1 MNGPI
6 KLAVPLLA
14 ALAIAACSSGS
25 NSSVPGMSGT
35 TGTGGGFSSLP
46 GRPLNHIPQWQAQH
60 LAKPACPQVI
70 GRPTCLALVESK
82 GRFGPD
88 VAGWAPAD
96 FQARYNLP
104 SSSQGA
110 GQVVAIVI
118 WGDDA
123 NAVSDLATYRTN
135 FGLGTANLT
144 KYNSSGQQSSYPP
157 SCQNYGTCVEI
168 MLDVEMVSASCPKCT
183 IYLIE
188 AQDTIT
194 DLEKAETEAVT
205 LGAHIV
211 SNSWICYDDVQCG
224 DSNFAS
230 YFNTPGVVYL
240 AASGDDAYNQNGA
253 PEALANV
260 VSIGGTII
268 SKSGSNYSETVW
280 PDAGSGCAPGIT
292 KPSWQH
298 DTGCTSRTDSDVS
311 AVAQFV
317 AEYDSLD
324 GGWFTVAGTSVASP
338 LTAGVFALAGN
349 ASSLTAAKK
358 FWTLKKKKY
367 KKQLHDITSGMNGSC
382 GGSYLCTGIKGYD
395 GPTGWG
401 TPNGVKAY

>member
-14 ALAIAACSSGS
+14 ALAIAACSSGG
-25 NSSVPGMSGT
+25 SSSMPGV
-35 TGTGGGFSSLP
+35 TGAGGGLTTQSI
-46 GRPLNHIPQWQAQH
+46 RPLNHIPEWQAKG

-70 GRPTCLALVESK
+70 GRPTCLALIDTK
-82 GRFGPD
+82 PQAGPN
-88 VAGWAPAD
+88 VAGLAPAD

-123 NAVSDLATYRTN
+123 NAVSDLATYRSN

-144 KYNSSGQQSSYPP
+144 KYNSSGQQSNYPP
-157 SCQNYGTCVEI
+157 NCSNYGTCVEI

-188 AQDTIT
+188 AQNSIS
-194 DLEKAETEAVT
+194 DLEKAEAEAVT

-211 SNSWICYDDVQCG
+211 SNSWICYNDAQCG
-224 DSNFAS
+224 DPNFAN
-230 YFNTPGVVYL
+230 YFSTPGVVYL
-240 AASGDDAYNQNGA
+240 AASGDDGYNQNGA

-260 VSIGGTII
+260 VSIGGTVI
-268 SKSGSNYSETVW
+268 SKSGSTYSETVW
-280 PDAGSGCAPGIT
+280 RDAGSGCASGVA

-298 DTGCTSRTDSDVS
+298 DSSCSSRTDSDIS

-317 AEYDSLD
+317 AEYDSID
-324 GGWFTVAGTSVASP
+324 GGWFTVSGTSVASP
-338 LTAGVFALAGN
+338 LTAGIFGLAGN
-349 ASSLTAAKK
+349 ASSQTAAKS

-367 KKQLHDITSGMNGSC
+367 KKELHDINTGSNGTC
-382 GGSYLCTGIKGYD
+382 GGSYLCTGVKGYD
-395 GPTGWG
+395 GPSGWG
-401 TPNGVKAY
+401 TPNGVKAF